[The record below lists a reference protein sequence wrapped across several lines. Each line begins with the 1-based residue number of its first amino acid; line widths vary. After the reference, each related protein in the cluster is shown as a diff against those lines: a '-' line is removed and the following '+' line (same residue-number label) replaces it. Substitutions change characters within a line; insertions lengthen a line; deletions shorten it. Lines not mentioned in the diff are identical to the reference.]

1 MKVINFVANNGDQSV
16 EGALILGKTK
26 SEIIFDTL
34 MSNFKNTVIKERNI
48 QNVNNFIAALFA
60 RFDTDKI
67 FHYVTVENTNVEIK
81 RQEDKK
87 TQTVFA
93 YKNGDTVALL
103 PTNTVEVLDINGN
116 PVTVEL
122 NVTETE
128 IEENFEYTKDP
139 LLNRI
144 LKANAIPA
152 DYNRELNNK
161 ILKAVKK
168 LKTGKINRDTVFIDK
183 YGHITMSERHKYI
196 TVSKDML

>member
-1 MKVINFVANNGDQSV
+1 MKVVNFVANNGSQSV

-34 MSNFKNTVIKERNI
+34 LSNFKNTVIKERNI

-60 RFDTDKI
+60 RFDTDKL
-67 FHYVTVENTNVEIK
+67 FNVVTVKGVDVKIK
-81 RQEDKK
+81 REDEKQ

-93 YKNGDTVALL
+93 YKNGDTLTLL
-103 PTNTVEVLDINGN
+103 PSNTVEVLDINGN
-116 PVTVEL
+116 PVTIEL
-122 NVTETE
+122 DVTEME

-144 LKANAIPA
+144 LKANSIPA

-168 LKTGKINRDTVFIDK
+168 IKTGKVNRDTLFLDK
-183 YGHITMSERHKYI
+183 YGRITSYARSKYI
-196 TVSKDML
+196 TVSRDMF

>member
-1 MKVINFVANNGDQSV
+1 MKVVNFVANNGSQSV

-34 MSNFKNTVIKERNI
+34 LSNFKNTVIKERNI

-60 RFDTDKI
+60 RFDTDKL
-67 FHYVTVENTNVEIK
+67 FNVVTVKGVDVKIK
-81 RQEDKK
+81 REDEKQ

-93 YKNGDTVALL
+93 YKNGDTLTLL
-103 PTNTVEVLDINGN
+103 PSNTVEVLDINGN
-116 PVTVEL
+116 PVIIEL
-122 NVTETE
+122 DVTEME

-144 LKANAIPA
+144 LKANSIPA

-168 LKTGKINRDTVFIDK
+168 IKTGKVNRDTLFLDK
-183 YGHITMSERHKYI
+183 YGRITSYARSKYI
-196 TVSKDML
+196 TVSRDMF

>member
-1 MKVINFVANNGDQSV
+1 MKVVNFVANNGSQSV

-34 MSNFKNTVIKERNI
+34 LSNFKNTVIKERNI

-60 RFDTDKI
+60 RFDTDKL
-67 FHYVTVENTNVEIK
+67 FNVVTVKGVDVKIK
-81 RQEDKK
+81 REDEKQ

-93 YKNGDTVALL
+93 YKNGGTLSLL

-122 NVTETE
+122 DVTEME

-168 LKTGKINRDTVFIDK
+168 IKTGKVNRDTLFLDK
-183 YGHITMSERHKYI
+183 YGRITSYARSKYI
-196 TVSKDML
+196 TVSRDMF

>member
-1 MKVINFVANNGDQSV
+1 MKVVNFFANNGSQSV

-34 MSNFKNTVIKERNI
+34 LSNFKNTVIKERNI

-60 RFDTDKI
+60 RFDTDKL
-67 FHYVTVENTNVEIK
+67 FNVVTVKGVDVKIK
-81 RQEDKK
+81 REDEKQ

-93 YKNGDTVALL
+93 YKNGGTLSLL

-116 PVTVEL
+116 PVTVKL
-122 NVTETE
+122 DVTEME

-168 LKTGKINRDTVFIDK
+168 IKTGKVNRDTLFVDK
-183 YGHITMSERHKYI
+183 YGYITTSERSKYI
-196 TVSKDML
+196 TVSKEMF